1 MDVKL
6 KGFTE
11 ATSSFAYLARLDMGQ
26 LQEKLQDDQLVDG
39 VQNGCIQKF
48 EYTTE
53 LCWKAIKSHLLKT
66 EGIEEV
72 SPKKV
77 IKAYYLAGG
86 VQEADYLLL
95 LDAIEDRN
103 RVSHIYDSATF
114 QQIFQHMSEYAALFE
129 RTGEQLLA
137 AAHPTATK
145 EQTGP

>member
-6 KGFTE
+6 KAFIE

-26 LQEKLQDDQLVDG
+26 LQEKLQDDQLLDG

-48 EYTTE
+48 ERTTE
-53 LCWKAIKSHLLKT
+53 LCWKAIKSHLLKA
-66 EGIEEV
+66 EGIEEA

-86 VQEADYLLL
+86 VLEADYLLL

-114 QQIFQHMSEYAALFE
+114 QQIFQHMAQYAALFE

-137 AAHPTATK
+137 AANPTVTR
-145 EQTGP
+145 EQTAP